1 MAKTYTLT
9 EEELNELVAERM
21 KQAKE
26 KRTPQGLFKDV
37 SFDDELIPINEKY
50 PKIVE
55 KFNEAG
61 GYNPTKNVFN
71 QTPKVFGVDNNI
83 SYSKITTHDVHNH
96 IRLLVL
102 NVFGK
107 SQNKEVL
114 PEEYDQALELYKE
127 LKEWFVSSYDKRLE
141 GLVLEDD

>member
-1 MAKTYTLT
+1 MKTYTLT

-26 KRTPQGLFKDV
+26 KCTPQGLFKDV
-37 SFDDELIPINEKY
+37 GFDDELIPINNKY
-50 PKIVE
+50 PKVLKKLNRERAYKPE
-55 KFNEAG
+55 KH
-61 GYNPTKNVFN
+61 VFN
-71 QTPKVFGVDNNI
+71 QTPKVFGVDNEI

-114 PEEYDQALELYKE
+114 PEEYDQAIELYNQ

>member
-1 MAKTYTLT
+1 MKLLDFIFAKPK
-9 EEELNELVAERM
+9 
-21 KQAKE
+21 KQEE

-50 PKIVE
+50 PKVLKKLNRERAYKPE
-55 KFNEAG
+55 KH
-61 GYNPTKNVFN
+61 VFN
-71 QTPKVFGVDNNI
+71 QTPKVFGVDNDI

-114 PEEYDQALELYKE
+114 PEEYDQAIELYNQ